1 MVSERGI
8 EVDPNKIRA
17 ILDIPIP
24 NTEKDVKGFLG
35 RLQYISCFIARL
47 TEICEPI
54 FRFLRQNQPTV
65 RNDDCL
71 ISPPVLVPLIPICP
85 LILYLS
91 VSNIAL
97 GCMLDQ
103 LDDSGNEQ
111 PIYYLSKRM
120 LEYEMRY
127 VVIEHLIA
135 QIFVVYWIKTKFIT

>member
-1 MVSERGI
+1 M
-8 EVDPNKIRA
+8 
-17 ILDIPIP
+17 
-24 NTEKDVKGFLG
+24 
-35 RLQYISCFIARL
+35 

-71 ISPPVLVPLIPICP
+71 ISPPILVPLISICP

-91 VSNIAL
+91 VSNITL

-127 VVIEHLIA
+127 VVIERLIA